1 MQHDL
6 NTQEKNNSLEVDT
19 ELESR
24 AGSLFSGSESNNSE
38 VQDGSLFCEKDSSQA
53 NQGAKKMRNSTCSH
67 SSIPVDCFALDSQLG
82 EAEKIVTQTNSI
94 EAPTESTSLSLDIGP
109 NLLENQ
115 TFNPIGFFD
124 PLQMDLAGLFGSGQP
139 IETVQEIPAGL
150 EEFDASSEI
159 FSWLNFIE
167 DLSTWDGNPE
177 TSSIP
182 INYLPPSLITTQGV
196 EHASENQSLTPTALY
211 TSTSDQILITAPHL
225 LTPPSAEPQA
235 GSSGD
240 GGYTGGDDVISSSL
254 PPLALPKK
262 PLKVG
267 NNSASAT
274 EKARREHK
282 NPLISL
288 IKAPAVKLFPKIGTK
303 KPNQSSS
310 KFTLPT
316 TTANQFTLPTA
327 PTNQFTLPA
336 APTNQFTLPT
346 APTYQFT
353 LPTAPTSQFTLPTA
367 PNPKLS
373 TTQVVEEALV
383 VSESRQRESVSVS
396 GNLNTSILQQL
407 EVGEH
412 PSSSTNKLTKT
423 KAVNNLSAT
432 KKAVKDHK
440 DKSRSTIKDD
450 DDPKKDKKRRDKTG
464 EKAICPVCSKELSA
478 RGSNMKRHINSAHS
492 GAKFSCPFCVEELKY
507 PGDVKRHIKSKHPD
521 ALKEKSGSTNIDP
534 NLR

>member
-38 VQDGSLFCEKDSSQA
+38 VQDESLFCEKDSSQA

-262 PLKVG
+262 PLK
-267 NNSASAT
+267 
-274 EKARREHK
+274 
-282 NPLISL
+282 
-288 IKAPAVKLFPKIGTK
+288 
-303 KPNQSSS
+303 
-310 KFTLPT
+310 
-316 TTANQFTLPTA
+316 
-327 PTNQFTLPA
+327 
-336 APTNQFTLPT
+336 
-346 APTYQFT
+346 
-353 LPTAPTSQFTLPTA
+353 
-367 PNPKLS
+367 
-373 TTQVVEEALV
+373 
-383 VSESRQRESVSVS
+383 
-396 GNLNTSILQQL
+396 
-407 EVGEH
+407 
-412 PSSSTNKLTKT
+412 
-423 KAVNNLSAT
+423 
-432 KKAVKDHK
+432 AVKDHK

-478 RGSNMKRHINSAHS
+478 RG
-492 GAKFSCPFCVEELKY
+492 
-507 PGDVKRHIKSKHPD
+507 DVKRHIKSKHPD

-534 NLR
+534 NLSFTLLLFCCFLILLNLQLITI